1 MTEKTYS
8 YSWQGTSA
16 QGAVVTGQSSGRSPA
31 LLRTELRKRG
41 IRPARIERVRSAVF
55 QRKGTLNTRELS
67 QFTRQLASLVCSGVA
82 LLQALEVIAQSSSNP
97 ALITLIG
104 TLKTDISAGCN
115 LADALRRHPRYF
127 DALFCNLVAAGEQSG
142 SLDSV
147 LDQIACLQEKRQAL
161 LARLKKAMMYPLIV
175 LLTGL
180 GVSSLLLLEVVP
192 QFQTMFSGFGAELPT
207 FTRRVISLS
216 DWLGQHF
223 WWMLLFVVGG
233 LWSVCRAYQ
242 RSPAFQLRCLGLALK
257 VPVAGALLSN
267 AALARFARTL
277 STSFAAGVPLVDALG
292 PVAAACGNPLYEHAV
307 LRLRKDLASGQS
319 LSLAMTSSGLFPRLM
334 QQMCAI
340 GETAGTLDDMLARV
354 ASHYESAIERLLDNL
369 ASLLEPL
376 IVLIL
381 GLLVGSLVIA
391 MYLPIFQLGSVI

>member
-1 MTEKTYS
+1 MTGKIHS
-8 YSWQGTSA
+8 YNWQGTTA
-16 QGAVVTGQSSGRSPA
+16 QGAQVSGESRGRSPT
-31 LLRTELRKRG
+31 LLRAELRKRG
-41 IRPARIERVRSAVF
+41 IRPIRVERVRAGLW
-55 QRKGTLNTRELS
+55 RKQGTLNTRELS
-67 QFTRQLASLVCSGVA
+67 QFSRQLASLICSGVA
-82 LLQALEVIAQSSSNP
+82 LLQAFEVIAQSSSNP
-97 ALITLIG
+97 ALINLLG
-104 TLKTDISAGCN
+104 ALKTDISAGST

-127 DALFCNLVAAGEQSG
+127 DGLYCNLIAAGEQSG
-142 SLDSV
+142 SLESV
-147 LDQIACLQEKRQAL
+147 LEQVASLQEQRQAL
-161 LARLKKAMMYPLIV
+161 RSRLKKAMTYPLVV

-192 QFQTMFSGFGAELPT
+192 QFQTMFSGFGAELPA
-207 FTRRVISLS
+207 FTRRVIGLS
-216 DWLGQHF
+216 DWLGQYVV
-223 WWMLLFVVGG
+223 WLLLGVAGSAWG
-233 LWSVCRAYQ
+233 LYQGYQ
-242 RSPAFQLRCLGLALK
+242 RQPAFRLWCLGLALK
-257 VPVAGALLSN
+257 LPVVGELLSN

-277 STSFAAGVPLVDALG
+277 STSFAAGVPLVEALG
-292 PVAAACGNPLYEHAV
+292 PVAGACGNPLYEQAV

-319 LSLAMTSSGLFPRLM
+319 LSQAMASSGLFPRLM

-340 GETAGTLDDMLARV
+340 GETGGTLDDMLGRV

>member
-1 MTEKTYS
+1 MTGKIHNF
-8 YSWQGTSA
+8 SWQGTTA
-16 QGAVVTGQSSGRSPA
+16 QGTLVSGESRGRSPA
-31 LLRTELRKRG
+31 LLRAELRKRG
-41 IRPARIERVRSAVF
+41 IKPVRVERVRAVWW
-55 QRKGTLNTRELS
+55 RTRNTLGTRELS
-67 QFTRQLASLVCSGVA
+67 QFSRQLASLICSGVA

-104 TLKTDISAGCN
+104 ALKADIGAGSN
-115 LADALRRHPRYF
+115 LADALRRHPLCF
-127 DALFCNLVAAGEQSG
+127 DALYCNLIAAGEQSG
-142 SLDSV
+142 NLESV
-147 LDQIACLQEKRQAL
+147 FEQVASLQEQRQAL
-161 LARLKKAMMYPLIV
+161 RARLKKAMTYPLIV

-192 QFQTMFSGFGAELPT
+192 QFQAMFSGFGAQLPA
-207 FTRRVISLS
+207 FTRGVIGLS
-216 DWLGQHF
+216 DWLGQYF
-223 WWMLLFVVGG
+223 GWLLMGVIGSALG
-233 LWSVCRAYQ
+233 LCRFYRRQ
-242 RSPAFQLRCLGLALK
+242 PAFRLWCLSLALK
-257 VPVAGALLSN
+257 LPVAGELLSN

-277 STSFAAGVPLVDALG
+277 STSFTAGVPLVEALG
-292 PVAAACGNPLYEHAV
+292 TVAGACGNPLYEQAV

-319 LSLAMTSSGLFPRLM
+319 LSQAMTSSGLFPRLV

-340 GETAGTLDDMLARV
+340 GETGGTLGDMLARV

>member
-8 YSWQGTSA
+8 YSWQGTTA
-16 QGAVVTGQSSGRSPA
+16 QGALVSGQSSGRSPA
-31 LLRTELRKRG
+31 LLRAELRKRG
-41 IRPARIERVRSAVF
+41 IRPLSVERVQARLWRR
-55 QRKGTLNTRELS
+55 QGTLGSRELS
-67 QFTRQLASLVCSGVA
+67 QLSRQLASLICSGVA

-97 ALITLIG
+97 VLIRLLG
-104 TLKTDISAGCN
+104 TLKTDIGAGCN

-127 DALFCNLVAAGEQSG
+127 DALYCNLIAAGEQSG
-142 SLDSV
+142 SLESV
-147 LDQIACLQEKRQAL
+147 LEQVASLQEHRQAL
-161 LARLKKAMMYPLIV
+161 RSRLKKAMTYPLIV

-192 QFQTMFSGFGAELPT
+192 QFQAMFSGFGAQLPA
-207 FTRRVISLS
+207 FTQWVIGLS
-216 DWLGQHF
+216 DWLGQYF
-223 WWMLLFVVGG
+223 GWLLLFTIGSVWG
-233 LWSVCRAYQ
+233 LCRAYRRQ
-242 RSPAFQLRCLGLALK
+242 PAFRLWCLGLALK
-257 VPVAGALLSN
+257 LPVVGDLLSN

-277 STSFAAGVPLVDALG
+277 STSFAAGVPLVEALG
-292 PVAAACGNPLYEHAV
+292 PVAGACGNPLYEQAV
-307 LRLRKDLASGQS
+307 LRLRKDLASGQA
-319 LSLAMTSSGLFPRLM
+319 LSQAMASSALFPRLM

-340 GETAGTLDDMLARV
+340 GETGGTLDDMLARV